1 MRDDH
6 GPDDESRQPE
16 ELKKS
21 KTMRKK
27 EMLARLKLGER
38 VLDLPASYLN
48 TSGIPSE
55 LLEAVLAAKKISTF
69 GARKRQRQYIGAIM
83 REVDPDLIRRTLD
96 EFGQTAMK

>member
-27 EMLARLKLGER
+27 EMLELQKLGER
-38 VLDLPASYLN
+38 LIDLPASYLKK
-48 TSGIPSE
+48 SGIPGE
-55 LLEAVLAAKKISTF
+55 LLEAVLAAKKISPSVQERGRGSTSAPSCEKWTPISS
-69 GARKRQRQYIGAIM
+69 GARWTSSDRRQ
-83 REVDPDLIRRTLD
+83 
-96 EFGQTAMK
+96 